1 VDGPPL
7 TPQGTGVPR
16 RPGERTADYRKRVA
30 DLERQYSAGRDALA
44 AGRAVEARDLL
55 RSVAAAV
62 PGYKD
67 VGGLLA
73 DAESAVRREG
83 AAALASGEKLEQARE
98 FEKAL
103 NAFRRAEQLGIPADQ
118 VAAATQRVQQQMRA
132 AGEKAFADARQFDGL
147 GRNADAARLYEI
159 AVRYLPEGDPRRAQA
174 RQRLDALAVRR
185 P

>member
-1 VDGPPL
+1 
-7 TPQGTGVPR
+7 
-16 RPGERTADYRKRVA
+16 VA

-55 RSVAAAV
+55 RSVATAV

-67 VGGLLA
+67 VDGLLA
-73 DAESAVRREG
+73 DADAAVRREG
-83 AAALASGEKLEQARE
+83 ASALASGEKLEQARE

-103 NAFRRAEQLGIPADQ
+103 VAFRRAEQLGVPADQ

-147 GRNADAARLYEI
+147 GRNTDAARLYQV

-174 RQRLDALAVRR
+174 RQRLEALAVRR